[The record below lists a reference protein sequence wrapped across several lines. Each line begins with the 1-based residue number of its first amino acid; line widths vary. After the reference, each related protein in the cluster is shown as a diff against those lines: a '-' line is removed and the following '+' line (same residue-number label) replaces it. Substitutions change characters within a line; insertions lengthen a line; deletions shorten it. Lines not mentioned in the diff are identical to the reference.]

1 MKPTKELDLK
11 NLILLV
17 ARGYSS
23 ADIAKA
29 YHVCTGTIESRL
41 HQLYKYCKVKSRVGL
56 VVAALKNGTIKLEDI

>member
-1 MKPTKELDLK
+1 MRPQKELDLK
-11 NLILLV
+11 TLILYV

-29 YHVCTGTIESRL
+29 YFVCTGTIESRL
-41 HQLYKYCKVKSRVGL
+41 HQLYKYCGVNSRVSL

>member
-11 NLILLV
+11 TLILYV

-41 HQLYKYCKVKSRVGL
+41 HQLYKYCKVKSRVSL
-56 VVAALKNGTIKLEDI
+56 VVTALKNGTIKLEEI